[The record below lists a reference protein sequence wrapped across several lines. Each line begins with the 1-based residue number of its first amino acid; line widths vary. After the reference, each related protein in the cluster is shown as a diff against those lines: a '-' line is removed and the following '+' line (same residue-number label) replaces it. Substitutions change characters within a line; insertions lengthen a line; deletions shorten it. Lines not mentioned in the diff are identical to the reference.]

1 MSGTLVAMGGPFENY
16 ADKFN
21 GTTPAAIEES
31 METPAI
37 HASRLMALA
46 TELRSDASR
55 AGSYTEGSISGPVI
69 GQVVPGQRTAAN
81 LAGHVMIA
89 VGAIRGFAADA
100 TTFDTTVQAI
110 NDDYAAR
117 VAAADIDRRDP
128 DHEGPEPPSNS
139 ECENDLRP
147 RYVRAVRELD
157 NAADHAAH
165 LLDNPSDA
173 DIRRMFTEGLLPLE
187 ALVLYPTITLTRAE
201 ASQALSRYDPPE
213 LGTPL
218 EVLQLRLDLARSL
231 GLDPRDYATLLQVY
245 WQSKALKE
253 AGIDIAEW
261 DITRGAPALSEII
274 EKVYEY
280 YGELFKKNPRME
292 WAGLANLVGPSF
304 AAGFLDLGTMREILQ
319 TYQDA
324 SGKIP
329 DWLPLPYPLTR
340 EAAEQ
345 LANLGEDEVQWFEQK
360 FLSMQKQIFLDMGSM
375 NQAYIDG
382 GMPAIQEMADAG
394 LFEKS
399 TNQYA
404 TQDMLDSW
412 RVIDDP
418 TSTPEEL
425 HEAAYKMA
433 YREQHDI
440 IQDDYTKMLEHP
452 GTGELVTKM
461 FSTVGQVSVPGSQ
474 TMGEYSPTEFGG
486 SLTVD
491 PWGPG
496 KVTTSVDV
504 SIPIPTGNVADWE
517 DRWDYFTNDTLP
529 AYVDLLDRPGG
540 REELADIMDRD
551 MGDRIDEFR
560 IHNRIDDLTEVFV
573 EGTDVDVEVKAGW

>member
-1 MSGTLVAMGGPFENY
+1 MGGPFENY
-16 ADKFN
+16 AELYN
-21 GTTPAAIEES
+21 GTTPAAIDDS

-37 HASRLMALA
+37 NASRLMALA
-46 TELRSDASR
+46 TELHSDASR
-55 AGSYTEGSISGPVI
+55 AGSHTEGSITGAVI
-69 GQVVPGQRTAAN
+69 GQVVPSQRVAAR
-81 LAGHVMIA
+81 LAGRALVAI
-89 VGAIRGFAADA
+89 GAIRGFAADA
-100 TTFDTTVQAI
+100 TAFDVTVKSL
-110 NDDYAAR
+110 NDAYAAR
-117 VAAADIDRRDP
+117 VSAATAERHDP
-128 DHEGPEPPSNS
+128 DHTGPEPASNS
-139 ECENDLRP
+139 EIESDLRP
-147 RYVRAVRELD
+147 RYRRALRKLD
-157 NAADHAAH
+157 DDAHHAAH
-165 LLDNPSDA
+165 LLKNPSDA
-173 DIRRMFTEGLLPLE
+173 DIRRMFADGLLPLE

-201 ASQALSRYDPPE
+201 AKRALSLFDPPE

-231 GLDPRDYATLLQVY
+231 GLDPRDYAQLLQVY

-253 AGIDIAEW
+253 AGIDIDEW
-261 DITRGAPALSEII
+261 DISRGAPALSDII
-274 EKVYEY
+274 EKVYDY
-280 YGELFKKNPRME
+280 YGELFKKNPNLE

-319 TYQDA
+319 KYQDA

-345 LANLGEDEVQWFEQK
+345 LANLGEDEVTWFEQK
-360 FLSMQKQIFLDMGSM
+360 FLSMQQQIFLDMGSM
-375 NQAYIDG
+375 NQAYVDG

-399 TNQYA
+399 TNAYA
-404 TQDMLDSW
+404 TEQMLDAW

-425 HEAAYKMA
+425 HEAAYQMA

-440 IQDDYTKMLEHP
+440 IQDDYDDMRARP

-461 FSTVGQVSVPGSQ
+461 FSTVGQVSVPGAE

-491 PWGPG
+491 PLGPG
-496 KVTTSVDV
+496 KVTTTVDV

-540 REELADIMDRD
+540 RQELDDIMDRD

-573 EGTDVDVEVKAGW
+573 EGTDVDVEVKVGW

>member
-1 MSGTLVAMGGPFENY
+1 MGGPFENY
-16 ADKFN
+16 AELYN
-21 GTTPAAIEES
+21 GTTPAAVHDS
-31 METPAI
+31 MEVPAI
-37 HASRLMALA
+37 NASRLLALA
-46 TELRSDASR
+46 TELRSDGSR
-55 AGSYTEGSISGPVI
+55 AGSHTEGSITGSVI
-69 GQVVPGQRTAAN
+69 GQVVPGQQTAAR
-81 LAGHVMIA
+81 LAGNALIA
-89 VGAIRGFAADA
+89 VASTRGFAADA
-100 TTFDTTVQAI
+100 ATFDATVKTLNDEYTTRAS
-110 NDDYAAR
+110 AANTER
-117 VAAADIDRRDP
+117 HDP
-128 DHEGPEPPSNS
+128 DHTGPAPASNS
-139 ECENDLRP
+139 DIESALRP
-147 RYVRAVRELD
+147 RYRRALRKLD
-157 NAADHAAH
+157 DDARHAAH
-165 LLDNPSDA
+165 LLNNPSDA
-173 DIRRMFTEGLLPLE
+173 DIRRMFTDGLLPLD

-201 ASQALSRYDPPE
+201 ASRALSRFDPPE

-245 WQSKALKE
+245 WQSKALEE
-253 AGIDIAEW
+253 AGIDIDEW
-261 DITRGAPALSEII
+261 DISRGAPELNDII
-274 EKVYEY
+274 EKVYDY
-280 YGELFKKNPRME
+280 YGELYKKNPNLE

-319 TYQDA
+319 KYQDV

-345 LANLGEDEVQWFEQK
+345 LANLGEDEVTWFEQK

-375 NQAYIDG
+375 NQAYVDG
-382 GMPAIQEMADAG
+382 GMPAIDEMADAG

-399 TNQYA
+399 TNAYA
-404 TQDMLDSW
+404 TQQMVDAW

-425 HEAAYKMA
+425 HKAAYDMA

-440 IQDDYTKMLEHP
+440 IQDDYTKMREHP

-461 FSTVGQVSVPGSQ
+461 FSTVGQVSVPGAH
-474 TMGEYSPTEFGG
+474 TMGEYSPTELGG
-486 SLTVD
+486 SVTVD

-504 SIPIPTGNVADWE
+504 SVPIPTGNVADWE

-540 REELADIMDRD
+540 REELEDIMDRD
-551 MGDRIDEFR
+551 MGDRIDEYR
-560 IHNRIDDLTEVFV
+560 IHHRIDDLAEVFIDGTEVK
-573 EGTDVDVEVKAGW
+573 VEVKPGW

>member
-1 MSGTLVAMGGPFENY
+1 MGGPFENY
-16 ADKFN
+16 AELYG
-21 GTTPAAIEES
+21 GTTPAAIDDS

-37 HASRLMALA
+37 NASRLTALA
-46 TELRSDASR
+46 TELHSDASQ
-55 AGSYTEGSISGPVI
+55 AGSHTEGSITGAVI
-69 GQVVPGQRTAAN
+69 GQVVPGQQVAAR
-81 LAGHVMIA
+81 LASHALVAI
-89 VGAIRGFAADA
+89 GAIRGFAADA
-100 TTFDTTVQAI
+100 TTFDATVKTL
-110 NDDYAAR
+110 NDEYATR
-117 VAAADIDRRDP
+117 VSAANRERHDP
-128 DHEGPEPPSNS
+128 DHTGPDPASNS
-139 ECENDLRP
+139 AIEADLRP
-147 RYVRAVRELD
+147 RYRTALRKLD
-157 NAADHAAH
+157 DDAHHAAH
-165 LLDNPSDA
+165 LLRNPSDA
-173 DIRRMFTEGLLPLE
+173 DIRRMFADGLLPLE
-187 ALVLYPTITLTRAE
+187 ALVLYPTITLTRDE
-201 ASQALSRYDPPE
+201 AARALRLFDPPE

-231 GLDPRDYATLLQVY
+231 GLDPRDYAQLLQVY

-253 AGIDIAEW
+253 AGINIDDW
-261 DITRGAPALSEII
+261 DITRGAPALSDII
-274 EKVYEY
+274 EKVYDY
-280 YGELFKKNPRME
+280 YGELFKKNPNME

-319 TYQDA
+319 KYQDA

-329 DWLPLPYPLTR
+329 DWVPLPYPLTR

-345 LANLGEDEVQWFEQK
+345 LANLGEDEVTWFEQK
-360 FLSMQKQIFLDMGSM
+360 FLSMQQQIFLDMGSM
-375 NQAYIDG
+375 NQAYADG

-394 LFEKS
+394 LFEKT
-399 TNQYA
+399 TNPYA
-404 TQDMLDSW
+404 TDDMLDSW
-412 RVIDDP
+412 RVINDP

-440 IQDDYTKMLEHP
+440 IQDDYDDMRNHP

-461 FSTVGQVSVPGSQ
+461 FSTVGQVSVPGAH
-474 TMGEYSPTEFGG
+474 TMGQYSPTEFGA
-486 SLTVD
+486 SVTVD

-560 IHNRIDDLTEVFV
+560 IHHRIDDLAEVFV